1 MNEKILHQQQLWKV
15 DDFLPFPMQF
25 RFKQSLHLGNTD
37 FTEQE
42 VSLTIDHIYD
52 ADDDNQTIPS
62 VGL

>member
-1 MNEKILHQQQLWKV
+1 MDV
-15 DDFLPFPMQF
+15 FLPFPMQF

-42 VSLTIDHIYD
+42 VSLTIDYIYD

>member
-1 MNEKILHQQQLWKV
+1 
-15 DDFLPFPMQF
+15 MQF